1 MYMLKR
7 FLILIFSALL
17 LVGPVQALPNQEAF
31 DIVESTTDELLQ
43 SIITN
48 RDAYRENEQQLYQ
61 EVDNILGPVIDFK
74 RISRRVM
81 AKYYKRA
88 TASQREE
95 FIKVFKKSLMRVY
108 AKGLLE
114 LNNEKVNIVPP
125 GKNVKAKNNKQKVD
139 VEILLSSGKKFP
151 VSYSMFLNGS
161 KQWKMENVVVNGINI
176 GLTYRNQFSRL
187 MKVKKNDID
196 LVIAGW
202 TSNVDSN

>member
-17 LVGPVQALPNQEAF
+17 LVGPAHALPNQAAF